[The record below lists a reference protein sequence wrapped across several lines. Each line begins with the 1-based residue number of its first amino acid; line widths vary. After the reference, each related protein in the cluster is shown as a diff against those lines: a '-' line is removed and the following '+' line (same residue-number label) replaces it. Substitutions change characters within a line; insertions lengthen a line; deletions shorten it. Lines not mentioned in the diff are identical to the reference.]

1 MKPRLTSAAVKM
13 SVCPPPFCDDML
25 ILNTWSP
32 LGASS
37 LSRMIINTRAA
48 NILYCHPK
56 LKRF

>member
-1 MKPRLTSAAVKM
+1 MKPGLMSVAVKM
-13 SVCPPPFCDDML
+13 SVPPFCDDML

-32 LGASS
+32 LGASP
-37 LSRMIINTRAA
+37 LSRMIINTRGG

>member
-1 MKPRLTSAAVKM
+1 MKPGLMSVAVKM
-13 SVCPPPFCDDML
+13 SVPPFCDDML

-32 LGASS
+32 LGASP
-37 LSRMIINTRAA
+37 LSRMIINTRGE